1 MNVPLRVLLVE
12 DSEDDALLMLRALRD
27 GGFDPQH
34 LRVDNREAF
43 QQALQEAS
51 WDVVLSDYSMPG
63 FDGMAA
69 FELCRA
75 SGLELPFLFVSGH
88 IGEERAVEAMRR
100 GASDYLTKDKLGR
113 LAAAVE
119 RELRESEIR
128 RQKREM
134 SDALASSEAR
144 LQRLAQNAPDI
155 IYEYQLEPGPRFAYV
170 SPAATA
176 IIGYTP
182 QEHYEDPGLWR
193 RIVRAED
200 RPLLD
205 ALLLPTDHGPT
216 TGGIMRWTHRD
227 GDERWVEQRTTP
239 ILDEHGRQIGIEG
252 IVRDITDRKQLEAQF
267 LAAQRMEAIGRL
279 AGGIAHDF
287 NNMLTVIAG
296 YCSVLRYKLQSDE
309 ARLRDLSRIE
319 SATERSA
326 SLVRQ
331 LLAFSRRQ
339 ARDLKVLEFGKV
351 LTEFAPMFRR
361 MIGEDIEVELLTS
374 AEPNRVRADRSQMEQ
389 VLMNLVVNARDA
401 MPDGGRITL
410 EVETEQ
416 VDALVTTRP
425 LSLQPG
431 RYVRLTV
438 SDTGSGMPES
448 VRERIFDPFFTT
460 KDVGKGTGL
469 GLSTVYGIVKQMD
482 GDIWV
487 YSEPGMGTTFK
498 IYLPCVEGDPIPE
511 EAAGL
516 RQPLDGQGTI
526 LLVEDEEM
534 VREAAAEILATHGY
548 TIFAAGNGADALRL
562 LARHEREID
571 LLLTDVVMPNMNGI
585 ELSER
590 VRERNPAIRVLYT
603 TGYSDAS
610 LPGQCSPNGAAA
622 LLQKPFSSQS
632 LLERVREALG
642 GRSR

>member
-1 MNVPLRVLLVE
+1 VLLVE

-75 SGLELPFLFVSGH
+75 SGLEVPFLFVSGH

-216 TGGIMRWTHRD
+216 TGGI
-227 GDERWVEQRTTP
+227 
-239 ILDEHGRQIGIEG
+239 
-252 IVRDITDRKQLEAQF
+252 
-267 LAAQRMEAIGRL
+267 
-279 AGGIAHDF
+279 
-287 NNMLTVIAG
+287 MLTVIAG

-642 GRSR
+642 GRD